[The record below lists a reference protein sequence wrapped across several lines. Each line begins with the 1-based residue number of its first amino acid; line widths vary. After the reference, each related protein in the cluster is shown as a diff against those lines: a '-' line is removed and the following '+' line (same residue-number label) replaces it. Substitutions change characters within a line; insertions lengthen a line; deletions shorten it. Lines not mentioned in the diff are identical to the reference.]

1 MVIVWVIGLKLQ
13 VTTEQFLL
21 QCAAMNWIH
30 NDFCAQS
37 ILGNTYRFLTLTQIK
52 VQGISNTRKTDLL
65 MYIEFRYQHQNVLT
79 WYQQRSVQHWYV
91 MYFAYIHL

>member
-21 QCAAMNWIH
+21 QCAAAMNWIH
-30 NDFCAQS
+30 NHFCAQS
-37 ILGNTYRFLTLTQIK
+37 ILCNTYRFLTLTQIK
-52 VQGISNTRKTDLL
+52 VQGISNSRKTDLL

-79 WYQQRSVQHWYV
+79 WYEQRSVSKDQYNID
-91 MYFAYIHL
+91 M